1 MEFTI
6 LSHAGLLVEHAGTRI
21 VCDPW
26 LLGSCYWR
34 SWWNFPEPDPELI
47 AELRADYIYLTHLH
61 WDHFHGPSLRR
72 LFNPGTCVLVPKVP
86 TRRMLEDLRYL
97 GFRNVREVP
106 HGRAF
111 GLARDFVLR
120 SYQFGLGVDSAV
132 VLSGGGVTLFNCND
146 AKFFGL
152 PLRQIMR
159 DHPRIDFLFRSHS
172 SAAPVPY
179 CVQDYERLLPPEA
192 LARTEAAE
200 QFARCAL
207 YVGARY
213 AIPFASNHCFLHRET
228 RRYNDTATTP
238 EDVRRHFRQVAARV
252 GRTSE
257 CVVMAP
263 GSRWSDRD
271 GFVLQPFDFAA
282 RSAYIDSLLVKHG
295 ASLEARYRQEDAA
308 PADFAA
314 FRAYFTQLLQ
324 ALPAWLRR
332 RVLAPIVFRTRD
344 ARGPHCWL
352 VDPRRARVERLRE
365 APPDCA
371 VLETHAAVLR
381 DCTRQRMFS
390 VWSASKR
397 LKIILPQASALS
409 GVQRWFTI
417 FDLYELDTFPLRRN
431 LAPRSLG
438 IRLRRWREPVELA
451 RLVVRRVLLRKPLSI
466 ATLYPMKA
474 V

>member
-1 MEFTI
+1 VEFTI

-47 AELRADYIYLTHLH
+47 SGLRADYIYLTHLH

-72 LFNPGTCVLVPKVP
+72 LFDPATQVLVPKVP
-86 TRRMLEDLRYL
+86 TRRMREDLCYL
-97 GFRNVREVP
+97 GFRNVCEVP
-106 HGRAF
+106 HGEAVAL
-111 GLARDFVLR
+111 GGDFMLR

-152 PLRQIMR
+152 PLGQIMR

-172 SAAPVPY
+172 SAGPVPY
-179 CVQDYERLLPPEA
+179 CVQDYERLLPPDS
-192 LARTEAAE
+192 LARSDAAD

-213 AIPFASNHCFLHRET
+213 AIPFASNHCFLHRES

-238 EDVRRHFRQVAARV
+238 EDVRRHYEQVAARA
-252 GRTSE
+252 GRASE

-263 GSRWSDRD
+263 GSRWSERN
-271 GFVLQPFDFAA
+271 GFALRPFDFAA
-282 RSAYIDSLLVKHG
+282 RGAYIASLLEKHG
-295 ASLEARYRQEDAA
+295 ASLEARYREEDATL
-308 PADFAA
+308 ADFGA
-314 FRAYFTQLLQ
+314 FHAYFTQLLQ
-324 ALPAWLRR
+324 ALPGWLRR
-332 RVLAPIVFRTRD
+332 RFLAPVAFRTHD
-344 ARGPHCWL
+344 ALGPHCWL
-352 VDPRRARVERLRE
+352 VDPRRAQVEEVPE
-365 APPDCA
+365 APPGWA

-381 DCTRQRMFS
+381 DCTRNRMFS

-417 FDLYELDTFPLRRN
+417 LDLYELDVFPLRRN
-431 LAPRSLG
+431 FAPRSLG

-451 RLVVRRVLLRKPLSI
+451 RLLLRRVLLRKPLNV
-466 ATLYPMKA
+466 ATLYPVKA